1 MRFSL
6 MSRRG
11 LLGKSLAAVGAAVL
25 GLGLAPAA
33 VAADNFPNKPI
44 TLVVPYGAGGPTD
57 TFMRAL
63 ATHASET
70 LGQTI
75 VIENR
80 AGANGTFGASNLAR
94 ARDSYTIA
102 MIPATVF
109 REPYLTKVAYDAN
122 KLTYI
127 IGLTDYVFG
136 LAVRQDAP
144 WQNWAEFAAD
154 AAKRP
159 GQISVGLAGA
169 TGTARIVMGEIA
181 DAAKIDLNFIPYKGD
196 SELTPDLLGGHVD
209 AAALTGTA
217 VQYIDSGRMRY
228 LVMLTE
234 ERAARSAQVPTFKEL
249 GFESW
254 VDSPFGIAGPP
265 NMPPEHVKLVH
276 DAFKSALEQPQVLEV
291 LNGLNQPVNYMDSK
305 TYQDYA
311 AQSLEREK
319 SRVEYLRSKGLVD

>member
-1 MRFSL
+1 MHFSFKN
-6 MSRRG
+6 RRG
-11 LLGKSLAAVGAAVL
+11 VLGYALAAAGAAVL
-25 GLGLAPAA
+25 GLGIAPAA
-33 VAADNFPNKPI
+33 MAETFPSKPM

-57 TFMRAL
+57 TLLRTL
-63 ATHASET
+63 ATHASEE

-94 ARDSYTIA
+94 AKDSYTIA

-136 LAVRQDAP
+136 LAVRSEAP
-144 WQNWAEFAAD
+144 WQNWADFAAD

-159 GQISVGLAGA
+159 GQISIGMAGA
-169 TGTARIVMGEIA
+169 TGTARIAMGEIA
-181 DAAKIDLNFIPYKGD
+181 DAAQIDLNFIPYKGD

-228 LVMLTE
+228 LVMLTKD
-234 ERAARSAQVPTFKEL
+234 RAERSADVPTFREL
-249 GFESW
+249 GLESW

-265 NMPPEHVKLVH
+265 NMPPEHVQRIH
-276 DAFKSALEQPQVLEV
+276 DAFKTALDHPQVLEV
-291 LNGLNQPVNYMDSK
+291 LKSLNQPANYMDPQ
-305 TYQDYA
+305 TYQAYA
-311 AQSLEREK
+311 AQALAREK
-319 SRVEYLRSKGLVD
+319 SRVDYLREKGLVN

>member
-1 MRFSL
+1 MKFSL

-11 LLGKSLAAVGAAVL
+11 VLGKSLAAVGAVVL

-33 VAADNFPNKPI
+33 VADNFPSKPL

-63 ATHASET
+63 ATHASAK

-80 AGANGTFGASNLAR
+80 PGANGTFGASNLAR

-122 KLTYI
+122 KLSYI

-136 LAVRQDAP
+136 LAVRQEAP
-144 WQNWAEFAAD
+144 WQSWAEFAAD

-159 GQISVGLAGA
+159 GEISVGMAGA

-181 DAAKIDLNFIPYKGD
+181 DVAKIDLNFIPYKGD

-209 AAALTGTA
+209 AAVLTGTA
-217 VQYIDSGRMRY
+217 VQYTDSGRMRY
-228 LVMLTE
+228 LAMLTE

-254 VDSPFGIAGPP
+254 VDSPFGIAGPA

-276 DAFKSALEQPQVLEV
+276 DAFKSALDTSQVQEV
-291 LNGLNQPVNYMDSK
+291 LMGLNQPVNYMDSK

-319 SRVEYLRSKGLVD
+319 SRVEYLRAEGLVD